1 MRTPS
6 AGALVPRLDA
16 AQTLDRIPA
25 TSRPP
30 TLPRYENCWLPLLAK
45 LGAAARGQALPPPD
59 VEWVWIVHLLSPA
72 SYIEDCEAR
81 YGELIGRADSVRRR
95 RAVTVPRPAPTAE
108 PAQVQAHPPPSPA
121 LAGLPSGGPQFVD
134 CCGEGCSL
142 HHPAS
147 SLRVGAA
154 LPRRAVRRAH
164 QLPMPVAPARCLGQ
178 PNPQPACHLR
188 YPPPDMSAPLP
199 AGFASQLSYDI
210 ASAVERQVRPQP
222 PLQLLRCRRR
232 RRRATPTTVR
242 PCPAPPQVVF
252 NYQVSLPHYSD
263 PAFLNR
269 ATERCAPTTAP
280 GPPPP
285 PLPPPSH
292 ALRRL
297 THRCLTTPTGTRC
310 TCT

>member
-16 AQTLDRIPA
+16 APTLDRIPA

-81 YGELIGRADSVRRR
+81 YGELIARADSVRRR
-95 RAVTVPRPAPTAE
+95 RPVTVPRPAPTAE
-108 PAQVQAHPPPSPA
+108 PAQVQAHPPPSP
-121 LAGLPSGGPQFVD
+121 PSQDFPLGA
-134 CCGEGCSL
+134 
-142 HHPAS
+142 HNS
-147 SLRVGAA
+147 STEAA
-154 LPRRAVRRAH
+154 AFITQKAVSVWEQHYPDEPCAA
-164 QLPMPVAPARCLGQ
+164 PVSCPCQ
-178 PNPQPACHLR
+178 
-188 YPPPDMSAPLP
+188 SPLP
-199 AGFASQLSYDI
+199 AAWASPI
-210 ASAVERQVRPQP
+210 ASCVPPQVCAARRVHPLAGRLRFAAVVRHRLRCRAEVRPQP
-222 PLQLLRCRRR
+222 PLQLPRCRRR
-232 RRRATPTTVR
+232 HRRATPTTAC

-263 PAFLNR
+263 PAFLNK

-285 PLPPPSH
+285 PLPPPSR
-292 ALRRL
+292 APRRL
-297 THRCLTTPTGTRC
+297 THRCLTTPSGTRC